1 MAVLV
6 HERPDG
12 EIVVSECVWP
22 EGVLSFE
29 RILTTY
35 YGDSPKSVWD
45 CSEQEERGLLSAV
58 GSAGDIV
65 VLSTSRL
72 MFGRDGITVVPDD
85 GVPWLL
91 IRRGRARDGVGSAAQ
106 SVSENHGSQSP
117 NM

>member
-1 MAVLV
+1 MAVLI

-12 EIVVSECVWP
+12 ELVVSEYDWQD
-22 EGVLSFE
+22 GVQSFE

-35 YGDSPKSVWD
+35 CGDSPKSVWD
-45 CSEQEERGLLSAV
+45 TSNQEERGLRSAL

-65 VLSTSRL
+65 VLSVHRL
-72 MFGRDGITVVPDD
+72 ALGRDGITAIPDD
-85 GVPWLL
+85 GVPWV
-91 IRRGRARDGVGSAAQ
+91 IVRRGRAHDGAGSAAQ